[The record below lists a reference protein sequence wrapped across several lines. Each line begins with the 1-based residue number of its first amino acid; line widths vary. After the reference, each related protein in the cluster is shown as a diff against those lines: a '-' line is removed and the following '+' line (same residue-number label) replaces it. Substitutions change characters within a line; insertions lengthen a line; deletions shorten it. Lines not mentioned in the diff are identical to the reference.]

1 MKKFPIVFFAFK
13 RPDKTKR
20 VLEEVFKS
28 KPYKVYIFADGP
40 RNSEDL
46 AMVLDTRRIIDELTK
61 NFRDVRVSKI
71 YRGKNFGLKKN
82 IIDGLNYV
90 FKNEDAVIV
99 LEDDCLPSLGFFDFC
114 NKALEL
120 YSCDYSISTIC
131 GTRVTEMCGT
141 ENKFLKSRF
150 FVPWGWATWKRT
162 WNRYSKFDDRVL
174 LDRFLSSRDIN
185 FLQRWYFS
193 EVYKLTIKGSINTW
207 DYKMIIMQLV
217 EGSFSLLPP
226 FNLIKNIGFGGQS
239 SNTKFKTGV
248 SELPI
253 SQYSRHEI
261 NFSGDIS
268 LDEDYDNYL
277 FRKMFFNAISIIGV
291 FVRKYFPFIL
301 KYIYRI

>member
-13 RPDKTKR
+13 RPDKTKK
-20 VLEEVFKS
+20 VLEEILKS

-46 AMVLDTRRIIDELTK
+46 ARVLDTRRVIDELTGNIK
-61 NFRDVRVSKI
+61 DIYVSKV
-71 YRGKNFGLKKN
+71 YRKANFGLKKN
-82 IIDGLNYV
+82 IVNGLDSV

-114 NKALEL
+114 NRALEL
-120 YSCDYSISTIC
+120 YSCNYSISTIC
-131 GTRVTEMCGT
+131 GTRVTEMYGI
-141 ENKFLKSRF
+141 ENKCLRSRF

-162 WNRYSKFDDRVL
+162 WDKYSKFDDRVL
-174 LDRFLSSRDIN
+174 LNSLLNSKKIG

-207 DYKMIIMQLV
+207 DYKMIVLQLV
-217 EGSFSLLPP
+217 EGKFSILPP
-226 FNLIKNIGFGGQS
+226 FNLIKNIGFGEQS

-253 SQYSRHEI
+253 SQDSRCEI
-261 NFSGDIS
+261 GFSDNIS

-277 FRKMFFNAISIIGV
+277 FKKMFFNPVSISGV